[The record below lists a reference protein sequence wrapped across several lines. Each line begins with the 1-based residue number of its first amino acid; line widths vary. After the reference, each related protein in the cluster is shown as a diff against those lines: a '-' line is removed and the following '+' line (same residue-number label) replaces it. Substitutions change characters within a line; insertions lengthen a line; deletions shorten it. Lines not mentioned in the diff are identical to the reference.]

1 MPHSQEGWYLRKMCC
16 HPIFHLQLVSHKS
29 DIGGCNPEGI
39 LELQYY
45 TKLRMIY
52 YLKILNAAL

>member
-1 MPHSQEGWYLRKMCC
+1 MCC